1 MERILVAT
9 DFSARSDRALL
20 RASLIA
26 RKTGASLIL
35 AHAVDADKPDMLIE
49 ADRAAASDLLVE
61 AAATLR
67 NDDRIDADWVVSIND
82 VHAGI
87 LAAADETSA
96 DLIVIGPHRS
106 RLRDVF
112 VGTTAERLV
121 RRSTR
126 PLLIAVETPS
136 AHHRTT
142 LLALDFD
149 EASKLAGREALA
161 MGVFEHTE
169 VVVMH
174 AFDSP
179 GEGLMRRSME
189 QSANVDRYIEA
200 EGDEAAG
207 KLRDLL
213 NELGLPPSCQTVIS
227 MKGSPAR
234 TILESAQKVD
244 SDLIVLGT
252 NQRKG
257 FERALIGSVTEDVI
271 RDAHRDVLIIP
282 VNEPE

>member
-1 MERILVAT
+1 METILVAT

-26 RKTGASLIL
+26 RKTGASLVL
-35 AHAVDADKPDMLIE
+35 AHAVDADQPDRLIE
-49 ADRAAASDLLVE
+49 ADRAAASDLLAE

-67 NDDRIDADWVVSIND
+67 NDDGIDADWLVTMAD
-82 VHAGI
+82 VHEGV
-87 LAAADETSA
+87 LAAADEASA

-106 RLRDVF
+106 RLKDVF

-149 EASKLAGREALA
+149 EASKSAGREALA
-161 MGVFEHTE
+161 MGVFDHTE

-179 GEGLMRRSME
+179 GEGLMRRSLE
-189 QSANVDRYIEA
+189 QSADVDRYIED

-207 KLRDLL
+207 NLRDLL
-213 NELGLPPSCQTVIS
+213 SELGLPASCQTVVS
-227 MKGSPAR
+227 MKGTPASA
-234 TILESAQKVD
+234 ILESARKVD
-244 SDLIVLGT
+244 ADMIVLGT

-257 FERALIGSVTEDVI
+257 FERALIGSVTEAVI
-271 RDAHRDVLIIP
+271 RDARRDVLIIP
-282 VNEPE
+282 VNEPN

>member
-1 MERILVAT
+1 METILVAT

-26 RKTGASLIL
+26 RKTGASLVL
-35 AHAVDADKPDMLIE
+35 AHAVDADQPDRLIE
-49 ADRAAASDLLVE
+49 ADRAAASDLLAE

-67 NDDRIDADWVVSIND
+67 NDDGIDADWLVTIAD
-82 VHAGI
+82 VHEGV
-87 LAAADETSA
+87 LAAADEASA

-106 RLRDVF
+106 RLKDVF

-149 EASKLAGREALA
+149 EASKSAGREALA
-161 MGVFEHTE
+161 MGVFDHTE

-179 GEGLMRRSME
+179 GEGLMRRSLE
-189 QSANVDRYIEA
+189 QSADVDRYIED

-207 KLRDLL
+207 NLRDLL
-213 NELGLPPSCQTVIS
+213 SELGLPASCQTVVS
-227 MKGSPAR
+227 MKGTPTSA
-234 TILESAQKVD
+234 ILESARKVD
-244 SDLIVLGT
+244 ADMIVLGT

-257 FERALIGSVTEDVI
+257 FERALIGSVTEAVI
-271 RDAHRDVLIIP
+271 RDARRDVLIIP
-282 VNEPE
+282 VNEPK